1 MFLSQDHSWY
11 MATVFLKWANPGLF
25 LFIFSFFSH
34 SNSNVKHTIWT
45 IQLEKSID
53 GVVGTQI
60 RGGRMEGPDIST
72 ELWWHPSSK
81 QFGSPK
87 LQIHRLLQVPTR
99 RDLLM
104 DSSIYIWHARKA
116 YIWKELGGSLGFISS
131 VTRLGDL
138 LDFGQL
144 FKAVGSNQFT
154 QISHILWQFL

>member
-1 MFLSQDHSWY
+1 
-11 MATVFLKWANPGLF
+11 
-25 LFIFSFFSH
+25 
-34 SNSNVKHTIWT
+34 
-45 IQLEKSID
+45 
-53 GVVGTQI
+53 
-60 RGGRMEGPDIST
+60 MEGPDIST

-144 FKAVGSNQFT
+144 FKAVGNN
-154 QISHILWQFL
+154 